1 VILNTAQRVLE
12 ECCFEFAK
20 ERFPSVFE
28 EHEWDCA
35 AAVELNRWAHVLDAQ
50 MPASDT
56 GLKGASL
63 GSLLLSANKL
73 RHTSVHRIRI
83 TSLETDQLVEAA
95 ARLAEALHGR
105 LRAPQLEKLHR
116 KMRDVITATE
126 LHSTAM
132 ESVFNAKLQGI
143 RRLRARLDKKE
154 NDLLSSLPVEN
165 MKKKALTG
173 QLLEESVRSIF
184 EENRSI
190 ERS

>member
-1 VILNTAQRVLE
+1 
-12 ECCFEFAK
+12 
-20 ERFPSVFE
+20 
-28 EHEWDCA
+28 
-35 AAVELNRWAHVLDAQ
+35 
-50 MPASDT
+50 
-56 GLKGASL
+56 
-63 GSLLLSANKL
+63 
-73 RHTSVHRIRI
+73 
-83 TSLETDQLVEAA
+83 LETDQLVEAA
-95 ARLAEALHGR
+95 ARLAEALQDR
-105 LRAPQLEKLHR
+105 LRATQLEKLHR